1 MTLAL
6 SDKTLNGVSRQR
18 VYAFFLRRKSVSASF
33 LQLFLRLGAA
43 AGLIFSQAPL
53 HARSMDGFIA
63 YCTSNHD
70 NTGECVNEEDGL
82 KLSCLIV
89 PGQIIS
95 CPILSKSVECVW
107 ISSVTANQAQFWCDP
122 NDEAVIYGAIFGESR
137 PNQLQESPQV
147 ISEPDMD
154 QGPALFDVFE
164 NGF

>member
-6 SDKTLNGVSRQR
+6 NDRTQAGVSRQR
-18 VYAFFLRRKSVSASF
+18 IYTFFLRCKSVSTTF
-33 LQLFLRLGAA
+33 LSLSLRLAV
-43 AGLIFSQAPL
+43 GLIFSQAPL
-53 HARSMDGFIA
+53 HARSIDGFIA

-95 CPILSKSVECVW
+95 CPVLSKSVECVW
-107 ISSVTANQAQFWCDP
+107 ISSITANQAQFWCDP
-122 NDEAVIYGAIFGESR
+122 TDEAEIYGAIFSESR
-137 PNQLQESPQV
+137 PNQLQDSPKV
-147 ISEPDMD
+147 ITEPDMD